1 MACPVAYNTPKES
14 YSEKTAFISQSK
26 ATPDPWKFSAK
37 FKMIQKSN
45 KEQAIRSLQRLRLQF
60 TGFHNKLPDLPTLG
74 KRFWSF
80 IKWMKKDNVGISSL
94 KR

>member
-1 MACPVAYNTPKES
+1 MEVQSEIQND
-14 YSEKTAFISQSK
+14 SEKQ
-26 ATPDPWKFSAK
+26 
-37 FKMIQKSN
+37 
-45 KEQAIRSLQRLRLQF
+45 QRASYYKPTTITSPIYWIPQQ
-60 TGFHNKLPDLPTLG
+60 TTLG